1 MTVPA
6 AARLGDDHTCPQSTP
21 GTPPVPHKGG
31 PISGPGASKVSI
43 GGQPAAAS
51 GDTCVCVAPSMDKV
65 QKGSLKVTF
74 GGKAAIRQGDTT
86 LHGGAITAGY
96 SKVLIG

>member
-1 MTVPA
+1 
-6 AARLGDDHTCPQSTP
+6 
-21 GTPPVPHKGG
+21 
-31 PISGPGASKVSI
+31 
-43 GGQPAAAS
+43 
-51 GDTCVCVAPSMDKV
+51 MDKV

-96 SKVLIG
+96 SKVMIG